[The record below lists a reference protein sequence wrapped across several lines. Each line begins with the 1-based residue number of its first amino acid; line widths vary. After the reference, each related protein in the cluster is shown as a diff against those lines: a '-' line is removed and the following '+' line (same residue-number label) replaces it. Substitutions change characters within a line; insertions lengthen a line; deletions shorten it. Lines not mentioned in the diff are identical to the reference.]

1 MNKGESPKEKR
12 LRIGNAQA
20 GDIDV
25 DMLLDQFAD
34 AVNSL
39 KQDVCTAVA
48 IDGVTIERAP
58 QVGRYAGFLR
68 RP

>member
-1 MNKGESPKEKR
+1 
-12 LRIGNAQA
+12 LRIEDAQV

-39 KQDVCTAVA
+39 KQAAGAAVA

>member
-1 MNKGESPKEKR
+1 M
-12 LRIGNAQA
+12 

-39 KQDVCTAVA
+39 KQAAGAAVA